1 MIALALKL
9 LWRDWRAGELTLL
22 FAAIVIAVGSLTTV
36 GFFTDRVRLALT
48 LQSNQLLGAD
58 LSIVSDRPFTN
69 EFAAEAQTRHLQ
81 VTSALRFPS
90 MVTRGGD
97 SLLSD
102 VKVVAPGY
110 PLRGEVRLADT
121 LFGQNRVAHAIPE
134 RGTVWVDD
142 RMLTRLNV
150 KPGDALGVGKIRL
163 RIAALVTQEP
173 DSVIGFLNSAP
184 HLIMNEAD
192 VAATGLVQ
200 SGSRVRYRLYVAGDT
215 AAVDAYRQWADAH
228 IGAGQ
233 NIEGIRDARPEI
245 RSALERAERFLGL
258 AALVSVVLSAAA
270 IALAARRFVRR
281 HLDACAVMRCMGA
294 RQALIV
300 SLYFTHFLAL
310 ATIAGIAGCAI
321 GYLAQFALAT
331 WLGSFLAV
339 ALPWPGLAPGWQGLA
354 AGVLLLLGFAL
365 PPMMSL
371 GRVSTLRVL
380 RRDLGVPGGAGIFG
394 YALGL
399 SVICAMVLWQA
410 RDLRLGAYVLGG
422 FLAAAGVSVLVV
434 LAVLHLLSRV
444 RADGGVSFRYGLAN
458 LRRHALGNTIQ
469 VVALALG
476 MMALLTLTLIRG
488 DLLHSWQ
495 ATLRPDAPNRFI
507 VSIQPDQVQA
517 LNAFFAAHGVGQP
530 ELFPMVRG
538 RLTAV
543 NGRAVSSADYNEDR
557 AKRLI
562 DREFNL
568 SWGDHMQPDNRIVA
582 GKWWPAGSGGDELSV
597 EEGIARTLDLKLGDR
612 LTYDVAGSTFDAT
625 VTSLRKVDWDT
636 FKANFFV
643 IAPPKLLHGFP
654 ASYMTSLYLPEREAA
669 VLNQLVHDF
678 PNLVVIDVAQIM
690 AQVQKMMDQ
699 VASAV
704 QFVFLF
710 TLAAGL
716 VVLYAAIAS
725 TRDEREYEAA
735 VMRTLGARRRQIAA
749 TQFAEFSLMGALAG
763 LLAAAGATAL
773 GYVLAIKVLNV
784 PYNGNAWLWLI
795 GAGAGSM
802 GIAAAGMLGTRR
814 VLRTPPI
821 RVLRES

>member
-1 MIALALKL
+1 
-9 LWRDWRAGELTLL
+9 
-22 FAAIVIAVGSLTTV
+22 
-36 GFFTDRVRLALT
+36 
-48 LQSNQLLGAD
+48 
-58 LSIVSDRPFTN
+58 
-69 EFAAEAQTRHLQ
+69 
-81 VTSALRFPS
+81 
-90 MVTRGGD
+90 
-97 SLLSD
+97 
-102 VKVVAPGY
+102 
-110 PLRGEVRLADT
+110 
-121 LFGQNRVAHAIPE
+121 
-134 RGTVWVDD
+134 
-142 RMLTRLNV
+142 
-150 KPGDALGVGKIRL
+150 
-163 RIAALVTQEP
+163 
-173 DSVIGFLNSAP
+173 
-184 HLIMNEAD
+184 
-192 VAATGLVQ
+192 
-200 SGSRVRYRLYVAGDT
+200 
-215 AAVDAYRQWADAH
+215 
-228 IGAGQ
+228 
-233 NIEGIRDARPEI
+233 
-245 RSALERAERFLGL
+245 
-258 AALVSVVLSAAA
+258 
-270 IALAARRFVRR
+270 
-281 HLDACAVMRCMGA
+281 MGA

-399 SVICAMVLWQA
+399 GVICAMVLWQA
-410 RDLRLGAYVLGG
+410 QDLRLGAYVLGG

-568 SWGDHMQPDNRIVA
+568 SWGDDMQPDNRIVA
-582 GKWWPAGSGGDELSV
+582 GKWWLAGSGGDELSV

-612 LTYDVAGSTFDAT
+612 LTYDVAGST
-625 VTSLRKVDWDT
+625 SHGRG
-636 FKANFFV
+636 NF
-643 IAPPKLLHGFP
+643 
-654 ASYMTSLYLPEREAA
+654 
-669 VLNQLVHDF
+669 
-678 PNLVVIDVAQIM
+678 
-690 AQVQKMMDQ
+690 
-699 VASAV
+699 
-704 QFVFLF
+704 
-710 TLAAGL
+710 
-716 VVLYAAIAS
+716 
-725 TRDEREYEAA
+725 
-735 VMRTLGARRRQIAA
+735 
-749 TQFAEFSLMGALAG
+749 
-763 LLAAAGATAL
+763 
-773 GYVLAIKVLNV
+773 
-784 PYNGNAWLWLI
+784 
-795 GAGAGSM
+795 
-802 GIAAAGMLGTRR
+802 
-814 VLRTPPI
+814 
-821 RVLRES
+821 